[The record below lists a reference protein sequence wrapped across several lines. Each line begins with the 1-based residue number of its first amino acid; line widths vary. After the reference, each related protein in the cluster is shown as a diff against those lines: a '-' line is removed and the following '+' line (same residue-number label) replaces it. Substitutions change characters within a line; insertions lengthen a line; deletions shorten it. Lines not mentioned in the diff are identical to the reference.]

1 MTFTAVFDADVLH
14 PPSVRDLLMR
24 LAGTG
29 LFSARWSEQI
39 LDEMVGSITRQ
50 RPELEGRL
58 ARTRALMCDAV
69 QDCLVAGYEEL
80 IDGLVL
86 PDPDD
91 RHVLAVAI
99 RCGAQVI
106 VTNNIRDF
114 PANALATYGIEAQT
128 ADEFVINLCDLA
140 PAVVGTVVQIQAAA
154 LRRPPQRFDELPAR
168 LESRGLVQSVAF
180 LRQLPRP

>member
-1 MTFTAVFDADVLH
+1 MAFTAVFDADVLH

-50 RPELEGRL
+50 RPELEGQL
-58 ARTRALMCDAV
+58 ARTRALMCEAV
-69 QDCLVAGYEEL
+69 QDCLVSRYESL
-80 IDGLVL
+80 IEGLVL
-86 PDPDD
+86 PDPGD
-91 RHVLAVAI
+91 RHVLAAAI

-114 PANALATYGIEAQT
+114 PAVALAPYGIEAQT
-128 ADEFVINLCDLA
+128 ADEFVVNLCDLA
-140 PAVVGTVVQIQAAA
+140 PAVVATVVQSQAAA
-154 LRRPPQRFDELPAR
+154 LRRPPQRFDELLSR
-168 LESRGLVQSVAF
+168 LEDRGLVQTVAF
-180 LRQLPRP
+180 LRQLTRP